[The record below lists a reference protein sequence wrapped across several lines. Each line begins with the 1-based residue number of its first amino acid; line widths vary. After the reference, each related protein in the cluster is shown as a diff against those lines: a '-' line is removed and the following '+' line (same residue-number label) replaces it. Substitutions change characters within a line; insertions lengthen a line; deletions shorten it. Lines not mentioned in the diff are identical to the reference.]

1 MMPMIAEA
9 PNLSPS
15 LQTLQT
21 LSDEEVVERVLAG
34 ETELFEILMRRYNQ
48 RLYRVARA
56 IVVADGEAEDVMQDA
71 YVRAYTHLDQ
81 FAGRARFSTWL
92 TRIAVHEALARAR
105 RGKRLVGIESLSPAK
120 EGCMSANDRGP
131 EHNAIQH
138 DLQNV
143 LEAAIATLPESFR
156 SVLVLRDVEGLST
169 AETAESLGISEAL
182 VKTRLHRAHAALRR
196 EMIHRTDTVLTQS
209 FQFHLSRCDR
219 VVEAVFQRIRAGEGA
234 SGVLEI

>member
-1 MMPMIAEA
+1 MIAET
-9 PNLSPS
+9 PKLSPA
-15 LQTLQT
+15 LQT

-56 IVVADGEAEDVMQDA
+56 ILVDDGEAEDVMQDA
-71 YVRAYTHLDQ
+71 YVRAYAHLDQ
-81 FAGRARFSTWL
+81 FAGRSRFATWL
-92 TRIAVHEALARAR
+92 TRIAVYEALARAR
-105 RGKRLVGIESLSPAK
+105 RGKRLVGIEHLSPAK
-120 EGCMSANDRGP
+120 EGSMSANDRGP
-131 EHNAIQH
+131 EQLAIQR
-138 DLQNV
+138 DLQSV
-143 LEAAIATLPESFR
+143 LETAVAALPESFR

-196 EMIHRTDTVLTQS
+196 DMENRTGAALART

-219 VVEAVFQRIRAGEGA
+219 VVEAVFRRIRGGTFEAP
-234 SGVLEI
+234 S

>member
-1 MMPMIAEA
+1 MPMISEA
-9 PNLSPS
+9 VNLSPA
-15 LQTLQT
+15 LQA

-56 IVVADGEAEDVMQDA
+56 ILVNDGEAEDVMQDA
-71 YVRAYTHLDQ
+71 YVRAYAHLAQ
-81 FAGRARFSTWL
+81 FAGRSRFSTWL
-92 TRIAVHEALARAR
+92 TRIAVYEALARAR
-105 RGKRLVGIESLSPAK
+105 RGKRLVRIEHLSPER
-120 EGCMSANDRGP
+120 EGSMSADDRGP
-131 EHNAIQH
+131 EQQAILR

-143 LEAAIATLPESFR
+143 LETAVATLPESFR

-182 VKTRLHRAHAALRR
+182 VKTRLHRAHAALRS
-196 EMIHRTDTVLTQS
+196 EMENRSGAALSQS

-219 VVEAVFQRIRAGEGA
+219 VVETVFRRIRAG
-234 SGVLEI
+234 S